1 THLPVTS
8 LFGPTDADK
17 RPTHA
22 QLANLDAVLI
32 DLQDVGVRFYTYET
46 VTAYFLE
53 AAAREQTEY
62 HHNLQIILL
71 DRPNPIDGT
80 QIQGPV
86 SDPDLTSYI
95 DYTPLP
101 VRHGLTL
108 GELARYIVGTKHL
121 AANLTV
127 IPMQH
132 WQRSEYFDQTGLL
145 WTNPSPN
152 LRSLTATTLYPGLGF
167 LDYTSI
173 SVGRGSPTPF
183 ELFGAS
189 WLNNTAVA
197 AALTAR
203 NIPGVVFTPTSTT
216 IADDANHYPFHGQT
230 IPAVRISITDRNSL
244 NSPELG
250 IEILS
255 VLHRLNPTQLNL
267 DKTLR
272 LLGSHSTLASLQ
284 RGEDPRLIASAWS
297 TALDHFNAARTPY
310 LLYR

>member
-1 THLPVTS
+1 
-8 LFGPTDADK
+8 
-17 RPTHA
+17 
-22 QLANLDAVLI
+22 
-32 DLQDVGVRFYTYET
+32 
-46 VTAYFLE
+46 
-53 AAAREQTEY
+53 
-62 HHNLQIILL
+62 
-71 DRPNPIDGT
+71 
-80 QIQGPV
+80 
-86 SDPDLTSYI
+86 
-95 DYTPLP
+95 
-101 VRHGLTL
+101 
-108 GELARYIVGTKHL
+108 
-121 AANLTV
+121 
-127 IPMQH
+127 MQH